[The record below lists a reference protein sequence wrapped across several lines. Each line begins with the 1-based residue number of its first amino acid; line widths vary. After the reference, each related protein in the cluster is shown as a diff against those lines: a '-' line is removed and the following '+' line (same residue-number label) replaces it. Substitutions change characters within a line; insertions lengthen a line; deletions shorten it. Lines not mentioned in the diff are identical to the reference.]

1 MNDFIPIELLRIIQ
15 QYLKNNEYRN
25 LLNTSKGL
33 FKNLKYETVYYEI
46 YIDSEWYE
54 SINSKEFQSFLSFTI
69 ESVKDKS
76 KQISLTIN
84 SPVVTKEILEHCAPL
99 ISGIHQLTLFHTDIE
114 MYDFWSN
121 SPTFSLFCNIYSVF
135 LGYIEGIDHLTG
147 LTNIKILHLF
157 RSDSIVTI
165 DFIPGLKRLIVTSL
179 PNLAEIS
186 QYGSI
191 PELKI
196 SNCERLN
203 LQGLGNHERVV
214 LEGVSYIRPDD
225 LLKMKNIK
233 FFNLSLSN
241 LLSDDSKD
249 FPIFDKLVYLT
260 FNALPTKEFDCSYFP
275 NLRFLEVSE
284 TMIRCDHGIFAS
296 SLKFTK
302 FVNCYFSD
310 LSVVKD
316 VKELVFEECRGEGF
330 SNVNVLSN
338 ACKITFDKIEEL
350 DDVSGL
356 GRIYYLNI
364 DHCRKVKDISK
375 LGRVH
380 RLELKYC
387 AITSIEGLGE
397 GNSEIVF
404 SGLPRKFDFSPL
416 RSIYKVT
423 LNNCDGLVDGRDL
436 TNVQHL
442 TIYRCNN
449 FKDTSALGQIKSLL
463 LLGCPKLQRLVGLE
477 NVPHI
482 HLENCYE
489 LTDIDCLGRQRSL
502 IIYNCRKLNE
512 LIKADVVKKY
522 YGIFQGISL
531 VKIDK
536 NSFCY
541 EMSDKSRDP
550 MMPDIFEMTE
560 EE

>member
-1 MNDFIPIELLRIIQ
+1 M
-15 QYLKNNEYRN
+15 
-25 LLNTSKGL
+25 
-33 FKNLKYETVYYEI
+33 
-46 YIDSEWYE
+46 E
-54 SINSKEFQSFLSFTI
+54 SIDTDLFYRVHSNRVHGRPRRVRCTR
-69 ESVKDKS
+69 VY
-76 KQISLTIN
+76 SLYE
-84 SPVVTKEILEHCAPL
+84 KL
-99 ISGIHQLTLFHTDIE
+99 
-114 MYDFWSN
+114 Y
-121 SPTFSLFCNIYSVF
+121 
-135 LGYIEGIDHLTG
+135 LGYIEDIDHLTG

-165 DFIPGLKRLIVTSL
+165 DFIPGLKRLTVSSL
-179 PNLAEIS
+179 PNLVEIS

-196 SNCERLN
+196 SHCERLC
-203 LQGLGNHERVV
+203 LEGLGNHERVV
-214 LEGVSYIRPDD
+214 LEGVSYMRPDD
-225 LLKMKNIK
+225 LVRMKNIK
-233 FFNLSLSN
+233 YFHLSLSN
-241 LLSDDSKD
+241 LLSDESND
-249 FPIFDKLVYLT
+249 FPIFNKLVYLI
-260 FNALPTKEFDCSYFP
+260 FNPLTTQVFDCSYFP
-275 NLRFLEVSE
+275 NLQFLQVSDSI
-284 TMIRCDHGIFAS
+284 IRCDNITFPSTLRFG
-296 SLKFTK
+296 KFI
-302 FVNCYFSD
+302 NCYLSD
-310 LSVVKD
+310 LFVVKD
-316 VKELVFEECRGEGF
+316 VKELIFEECCGEGF
-330 SNVNVLSN
+330 RNVNVLSN
-338 ACKITFDKIEEL
+338 AYKIMFSKIEEL
-350 DDVSGL
+350 EDISGL
-356 GRIYYLNI
+356 GRVCYLNI

-380 RLELKYC
+380 RLELNYC
-387 AITSIEGLGE
+387 AVTSIEGLGE
-397 GNSEIVF
+397 GNSEIVL
-404 SGLPRKFDFSPL
+404 SWLPRKFDFSPL
-416 RSIYKVT
+416 RYIYKVI
-423 LNNCDGLVDGRDL
+423 LNNCDGLIDGRDL

-489 LTDIDCLGRQRSL
+489 LTDIDCLGKQRSL

-550 MMPDIFEMTE
+550 MMPDIFEMTDE
-560 EE
+560 E